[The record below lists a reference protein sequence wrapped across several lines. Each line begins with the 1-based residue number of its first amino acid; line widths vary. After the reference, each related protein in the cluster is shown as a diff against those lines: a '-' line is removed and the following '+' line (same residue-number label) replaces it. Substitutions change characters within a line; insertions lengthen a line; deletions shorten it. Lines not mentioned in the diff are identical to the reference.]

1 MSRLACLRHGESE
14 NVVSRQAGALPGA
27 RLTARGRDQAAAA
40 AIPLRDWQADAI
52 YASDAVRSQETA
64 AIIAGALHL
73 DVTVLPALAEVGLGT
88 AEGATD
94 AGTWRCVVQVLQAW
108 LIRGDL
114 GPRVADGESGHE
126 VTGRVGG
133 ALAGIAGAHP
143 GRTAIVVGHT
153 GSLAAAVS
161 VLCGNGPSLWAAPLP
176 HAVPFPLTREGSRWS
191 CRWPAPELPG
201 LLGYRAPE
209 LPASSATGLLRCPA
223 AGVRPGR
230 SRSG

>member
-133 ALAGIAGAHP
+133 ALAGIAGAAPGPGRDRGGPHRQPGRRSQRAVRERAVPVGRAAAARRPVPAHP
-143 GRTAIVVGHT
+143 GRIALVMP
-153 GSLAAAVS
+153 LAGA
-161 VLCGNGPSLWAAPLP
+161 
-176 HAVPFPLTREGSRWS
+176 
-191 CRWPAPELPG
+191 
-201 LLGYRAPE
+201 
-209 LPASSATGLLRCPA
+209 
-223 AGVRPGR
+223 
-230 SRSG
+230 